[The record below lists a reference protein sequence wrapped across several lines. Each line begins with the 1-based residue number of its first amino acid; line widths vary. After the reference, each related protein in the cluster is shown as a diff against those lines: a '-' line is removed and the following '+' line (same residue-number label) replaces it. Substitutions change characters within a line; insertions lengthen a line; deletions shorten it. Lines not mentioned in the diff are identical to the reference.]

1 MALAPSFVATP
12 DQTAVDLLSRMPA
25 VEKEV
30 WAGLLPEV
38 RALTFTIKLTQD
50 TDSAL
55 RKAEAMRVMERAK
68 ALIASLPAGADAKK
82 ITKQIAADLGPF
94 FPTPAQAARR
104 AELLVRHWAG
114 MIRNAAWYR
123 TLDRQRTAY
132 PYWKYVTF
140 GDNRVRETHEA
151 LNGLIIPADSPFWDT
166 HFPPW
171 APMCRC
177 MVVPITQAEYD
188 RIKAKEKSMPIENRT
203 IVDGPRLEALEKSN
217 TIVTGRKFRQADGT
231 IRTGPPTPFPVAPEP
246 GWTGWNPRDLRI
258 THEALTDR
266 YATRPGGPQALQK
279 MMAKAEK
286 VKLTPDITLAD
297 HIRGLPDGKRLPAMD
312 VGSPAKSPKRNQ
324 REKAEGPPAS
334 APTPPASIQPAS
346 ALPEDQISAKLKLK
360 LNDPRFEEPIGVALD
375 AISSL
380 HSVSGMKVSPVKKM
394 TMDYEGLYVPDHGS
408 PAARQFHPED
418 FKSTLYFKRGST
430 PNTTDVVHE
439 IGHKIESEAIALY
452 TADTDLIPPD
462 HVFHPA
468 AWQAHR
474 ELIALLKNTSHFEKI
489 VTATGSDTYLQRH
502 TEIFARAYSQYVTR
516 RSGDA
521 RLAADAEAAADRHDG
536 LWWWPEDE
544 FSTIVPAFDSLF
556 QKLGWIHTYPTT

>member
-1 MALAPSFVATP
+1 MTPSFVNTP
-12 DQTAVDLLSRMPA
+12 DQTAIDLLSRMPA

-38 RALTFTIKLTQD
+38 RALTFTIKLTQE
-50 TDSAL
+50 TDDAL
-55 RKAEAMRVMERAK
+55 KKAEAMRVMQRAK
-68 ALIASLPAGADAKK
+68 ALIESLPAGADARKVQ
-82 ITKQIAADLGPF
+82 KQIAADLGPF
-94 FPTPAQAARR
+94 FPTPAQANRR

-140 GDNRVRETHEA
+140 GDDRVRETHEA
-151 LNGLIIPADSPFWDT
+151 LNGKIVPADSPFWDT

-177 MVVPITQAEYD
+177 MVVPVTQAEYD
-188 RIKAKEKSMPIENRT
+188 RIKAKEKSMPMEQRS
-203 IVDGPRLEALEKSN
+203 IVEGPALEALEKNN
-217 TIVTGRKFRQADGT
+217 TIMTARKFRQADGSV
-231 IRTGPPTPFPVAPEP
+231 RHGPATPFPVAPDP

-266 YATRPGGPQALQK
+266 YATRPGGPQALQQ
-279 MMAKAEK
+279 MMDKAET
-286 VKLTPDITLAD
+286 VRLTPDITLAD
-297 HIRGLPDGKRLPAMD
+297 HIRGLPDGKRLPP
-312 VGSPAKSPKRNQ
+312 VEIGSPAKNAKHTPRTKADEPAAPSP
-324 REKAEGPPAS
+324 
-334 APTPPASIQPAS
+334 APLASIQPAS
-346 ALPEDQISAKLKLK
+346 ALPEDQISAKLHLK
-360 LNDPRFEEPIGVALD
+360 LNDPKFEEPIRHALD
-375 AISSL
+375 AISSV

-408 PAARQFHPED
+408 PAARQFNPGD
-418 FKSTLYFKRGST
+418 FKSTLYFKRGSM

-439 IGHKIESEAIALY
+439 VGHKIESEAIALY

-462 HVFHPA
+462 HIFHPA

-474 ELIALLKNTSHFEKI
+474 DIISVMKKTSHFEKI
-489 VTATGSDTYLQRH
+489 ETATGSDTYLQRH

-521 RLAADAEAAADRHDG
+521 RLAADADAAADRHDG
-536 LWWWPEDE
+536 LWWWPEDQ
-544 FSTIVPAFDSLF
+544 FSTIIPAFDSLF
-556 QKLGWIHTYPTT
+556 RVLGWINTLPTT